1 MPLCAARYLRL
12 TALLLLPA
20 MARADQPDTHVDLA
34 CDAAANLALVRFA
47 VSAEPRP
54 VFPRLPAALD
64 HGLSASTGARRTDCT
79 LADGTTIRVR
89 GGREQAFAHGM
100 GGANPPA
107 FFSLWINQRKV
118 FSRKT
123 WMPGYAES
131 ANNPAIYDG
140 VLIAPA
146 RMTICSTADGKPQR
160 CTGAPLDLAK
170 APVDSV
176 EFDTSKPKVL
186 PGQFTVIAKGT
197 ANQQFC
203 AAYLSALKPGIDDAV
218 RGNPTSFDT
227 PLPPRVE
234 PANPDAA
241 RTHFGPVALL
251 PGVAR
256 SMVAWSEDS
265 HYFDGAVI
273 ALAPPGM
280 ALAALEAAYPYKDIE
295 NWPARVPPANVTLIS
310 GGQKQLYPGVSPRYV
325 HLVPQRIDGSLYVLA
340 YPTNNRVRP
349 TAALVKPRPDG
360 GFATVCAFNRAE
372 ARF

>member
-1 MPLCAARYLRL
+1 MPPCAARYLPL
-12 TALLLLPA
+12 IALLLLPA
-20 MARADQPDTHVDLA
+20 MARAEQPDTHVDLA

-47 VSAEPRP
+47 VSDQARP

-64 HGLSASTGARRTDCT
+64 HGLSASTGANRTDCK
-79 LADGTTIRVR
+79 LADGTTVRVR

-140 VLIAPA
+140 VLITPV
-146 RMTICSTADGKPQR
+146 RVTICTTAEGRPQR
-160 CTGAPLDLAK
+160 CTGTPLDLAR

-176 EFDTSKPKVL
+176 EFATSKPKVA
-186 PGQFTVIAKGT
+186 PGQFTLIAKGA

-203 AAYLSALKPGIDDAV
+203 TAYLGALKPGIDDAL
-218 RGNPTSFDT
+218 RGHPTSFDT

-234 PANPDAA
+234 PASPDAA

-256 SMVAWSEDS
+256 SMVVWSGDN

-273 ALAPPGM
+273 ALAPPTM
-280 ALAALEAAYPYKDIE
+280 ALAALAAAYPYEDIE
-295 NWPARVPPANVTLIS
+295 NWPARSAPAQVTFIS

-360 GFATVCAFNRAE
+360 GFATICAFNRAE

>member
-1 MPLCAARYLRL
+1 MPLCTTRYLPL
-12 TALLLLPA
+12 IAFLLLPA

-34 CDAAANLALVRFA
+34 CDATASLALVRFA
-47 VSAEPRP
+47 VSDQARP

-64 HGLSASTGARRTDCT
+64 HGLSASTGASRTDCT

-89 GGREQAFAHGM
+89 GGREQAFGHGM

-131 ANNPAIYDG
+131 ASNPAIYDG
-140 VLIAPA
+140 VLIAPTLI
-146 RMTICSTADGKPQR
+146 TICSTAQGKPQR

-170 APVDSV
+170 APVDKV
-176 EFDTSKPKVL
+176 EFDASKPKTPV
-186 PGQFTVIAKGT
+186 GQFAVIAKGA
-197 ANQQFC
+197 ANQRFC
-203 AAYLSALKPGIDDAV
+203 AAYLGALKPGINDAL
-218 RGNPTSFDT
+218 RGQPTSFDT
-227 PLPPRVE
+227 PLPPYVE
-234 PANPDAA
+234 PARPDSA
-241 RTHFGPVALL
+241 RAHFGPVALL
-251 PGVAR
+251 PSVAR
-256 SMVAWSEDS
+256 NMVAWSGDN
-265 HYFDGAVI
+265 HYFDGTVI

-280 ALAALEAAYPYKDIE
+280 ALAALEAAYPYQDIE
-295 NWPARVPPANVTLIS
+295 NWPARVAPANVTLIS

-325 HLVPQRIDGSLYVLA
+325 HLMPQHIDGALYVLA

-360 GFATVCAFNRAE
+360 GFATICAFNRAE